1 MKTFCIYRDNN
12 LFSKYVPQLL
22 EEGFEIVG
30 TFIVPAGTDYD
41 SVEEEAIVALKS
53 MQGKGVKIIITDDT
67 FWKVARN
74 HRPSGELVS
83 LNYLFASQTRE
94 IVPEAASPEQLIT
107 WFAQQLTSGHAPR
120 RVIVVKDCI
129 CDHKY
134 ISYELMD
141 ELMGDD
147 ERAGW
152 IIKHFESIFPEAE
165 FSIVAKLDDALSC
178 ANDAETLLVADRHC
192 GIKDIMRKE
201 RGWYDSLNNWP
212 YACRLYQ
219 LPLETCMEN
228 LISVG
233 LTDFRFD
240 VQKMRESIINY

>member
-83 LNYLFASQTRE
+83 LDSPGSRITRA
-94 IVPEAASPEQLIT
+94 VNHLVCTTTYFRTRSPE
-107 WFAQQLTSGHAPR
+107 S
-120 RVIVVKDCI
+120 DCGQGL
-129 CDHKY
+129 Y
-134 ISYELMD
+134 L
-141 ELMGDD
+141 
-147 ERAGW
+147 RPQV
-152 IIKHFESIFPEAE
+152 HF
-165 FSIVAKLDDALSC
+165 V
-178 ANDAETLLVADRHC
+178 
-192 GIKDIMRKE
+192 
-201 RGWYDSLNNWP
+201 
-212 YACRLYQ
+212 
-219 LPLETCMEN
+219 
-228 LISVG
+228 
-233 LTDFRFD
+233 
-240 VQKMRESIINY
+240 